1 MPAGLD
7 TTQQTFRLCGSLHC
21 LKKAR
26 RGLPRRE
33 STINTGVG
41 TTAYGRHVPSELVNE
56 TVGRLARRKPIRAEA
71 ETQADIY
78 MLLTTAGLG
87 LDPDDV
93 VKIESQV
100 ADGTR
105 RRIDIE
111 AGHVVIEVKKDLTV
125 GNLADYEQQ
134 LAGYVQ

>member
-1 MPAGLD
+1 M
-7 TTQQTFRLCGSLHC
+7 
-21 LKKAR
+21 
-26 RGLPRRE
+26 
-33 STINTGVG
+33 
-41 TTAYGRHVPSELVNE
+41 PSELVNE

-111 AGHVVIEVKKDLTV
+111 AGHVRR
-125 GNLADYEQQ
+125 
-134 LAGYVQ
+134 